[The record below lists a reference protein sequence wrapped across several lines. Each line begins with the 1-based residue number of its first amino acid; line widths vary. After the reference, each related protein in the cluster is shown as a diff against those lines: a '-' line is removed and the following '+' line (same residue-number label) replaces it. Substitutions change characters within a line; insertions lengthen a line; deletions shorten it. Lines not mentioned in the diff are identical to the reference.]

1 MANPEYSDF
10 DYDHGADTATV
21 RPGMAMALL
30 GAGASVALMAGVA
43 WWAYDLAVRNVNGL
57 PVISAV
63 DGPARVAPEDPG
75 GFQAEHQGLAVTSV
89 SSREAPPAPDQV
101 MLAPEPIDL
110 APADQPIGQLEDQA
124 RDAIMRDAV
133 GRAVQDAQLDGAT
146 DPTVPII
153 TPEEDLTIDTPTETQ
168 LAEARAIPRPVQRP
182 NTPQVTRSA
191 PRATEPLA
199 LPVDLDPATLPSG
212 TRLVQLGAYDSATT
226 AQAQWDLISA
236 RFEPYFQNRQRVIQ
250 RANVGGRTFYRLRV
264 HGFKNRAEADRFCAA
279 LQAQN
284 TDCIPA
290 LVR

>member
-1 MANPEYSDF
+1 
-10 DYDHGADTATV
+10 
-21 RPGMAMALL
+21 
-30 GAGASVALMAGVA
+30 
-43 WWAYDLAVRNVNGL
+43 
-57 PVISAV
+57 
-63 DGPARVAPEDPG
+63 
-75 GFQAEHQGLAVTSV
+75 
-89 SSREAPPAPDQV
+89 
-101 MLAPEPIDL
+101 
-110 APADQPIGQLEDQA
+110 
-124 RDAIMRDAV
+124 MRDAV